1 MSRPTDPG
9 THPHPFSIL
18 EEARRSKKGYNL
30 HATRE
35 ALTNAVKAAFNQ
47 NIPHDLQLDVAEA
60 LILGLDTTVVAG
72 TGSGK
77 TLPWA
82 MPLLLDEN
90 KGRACLVISPL
101 KALQADHVSRQD
113 SSGHHRVFIHNRQSS
128 SQHWV
133 YLQLPSTMI
142 LGVTQK

>member
-1 MSRPTDPG
+1 MNRPNDPDAPSHSLN
-9 THPHPFSIL
+9 TL
-18 EEARRSKKGYNL
+18 EEARRSKKHYNS

-47 NIPHDLQLDVAEA
+47 NIPRDFQLDVAEA

-90 KGRACLVISPL
+90 KGRACMVISPL
-101 KALQADHVSRQD
+101 KALQMDHVSCK
-113 SSGHHRVFIHNRQSS
+113 GT
-128 SQHWV
+128 
-133 YLQLPSTMI
+133 L
-142 LGVTQK
+142 